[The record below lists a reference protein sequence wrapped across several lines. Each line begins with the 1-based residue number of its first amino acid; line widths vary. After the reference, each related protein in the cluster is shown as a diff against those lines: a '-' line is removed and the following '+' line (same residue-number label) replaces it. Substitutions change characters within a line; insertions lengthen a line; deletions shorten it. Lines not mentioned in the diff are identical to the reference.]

1 MSTCLS
7 SMLTCIFV
15 HVNMVILHVDM
26 LVHVNMVIL
35 HVDMYTFVHV
45 NMVILHVDMY
55 TILDIHVVGDVH
67 VIILI
72 AAC

>member
-15 HVNMVILHVDM
+15 HVNMVI
-26 LVHVNMVIL
+26 N
-35 HVDMYTFVHV
+35 VDMYTFVHV